1 MNKEKKTAIQK
12 ERWYKL
18 TEIVAFG
25 FFPWCKDIKTVRNYV
40 HNDKLTD
47 NKLKAVISGTGKQ
60 ARYNILGKN
69 IIEFTAHFEKS
80 GARN

>member
-1 MNKEKKTAIQK
+1 MKKVKTKTIEK

-25 FFPWCKDIKTVRNYV
+25 FFPWCKDIKTVRNWV
-40 HNDKLTD
+40 HRDKLTD
-47 NKLKAVISGTGKQ
+47 NKLKAVITGTGKQ

-69 IIEFTAHFEKS
+69 IIEFVAHFEKG
-80 GARN
+80 GAKN